1 MTVTPFSRAGSGKV
15 CNSAPDPV
23 IRRGDSKKKGNS
35 THMPLFST
43 LENNFSFQEK
53 IEGLQYFVNF
63 ISEDKERELIQIID
77 QQEWLSDLK
86 RRVKHYGWKYDYKAK
101 KITSDLRIGNLPMWL
116 EEIAEHLYDKDIF
129 NKIPDQVIV
138 NEYQVGQGISAHID
152 CVPCFGDRIASLSL
166 VSDAVMEF
174 INPNTNQKVPILLEQ
189 RSLVLLSGSARYEWQ
204 HKIPARKTDK
214 INNQITAR
222 KRRISMTFREVL
234 L

>member
-1 MTVTPFSRAGSGKV
+1 
-15 CNSAPDPV
+15 
-23 IRRGDSKKKGNS
+23 
-35 THMPLFST
+35 MPLFST

>member
-1 MTVTPFSRAGSGKV
+1 
-15 CNSAPDPV
+15 
-23 IRRGDSKKKGNS
+23 
-35 THMPLFST
+35 MPLFFT

-86 RRVKHYGWKYDYKAK
+86 RRVQHYGWKYDYKAK

-166 VSDAVMEF
+166 GSDAVMEF